1 MRISPFFFPTAM
13 KWIRQLVGWLAMIL
27 GVAGVAAC
35 LAGLVGVWV
44 LNQRIQRPT
53 QEILDQVV
61 TLCVQGADGAD
72 AIAEEIESSREGARA
87 IQDLLQTKIREA
99 FDLSEE
105 DIEQIE
111 ALYTD
116 LQFVIQRVRDWILLA
131 GTALDFVDQLVDIT
145 ASTIGYVQ
153 ADSSVREDLAS
164 ALAGGGR
171 KVEEAAGLLDE
182 IHRQI
187 LTLQNPDDTD
197 VELQKIETLSSR
209 IDGALLHLKEQT
221 LLFSAE
227 ILGLAEAAERLH
239 MRIKRLIL
247 LCAIALTFL
256 LLWQTAAQAALVLLG
271 RRMIRPK
278 PAPFAQKPPP
288 ETPQAPKSIPTGI

>member
-1 MRISPFFFPTAM
+1 MT
-13 KWIRQLVGWLAMIL
+13 L
-27 GVAGVAAC
+27 GVMGVAAC

-53 QEILDQVV
+53 QEILDQVIA
-61 TLCVQGADGAD
+61 LCVQGADGAD
-72 AIAEEIESSREGARA
+72 AIAEEIESSRVGARE

-99 FDLSEE
+99 FDLSEK

-111 ALYTD
+111 ALYAD
-116 LQFVIQRVRDWILLA
+116 LQFVIQRVRDWIALA

-153 ADSSVREDLAS
+153 ADSSARDNLSS
-164 ALAGGGR
+164 ALASGGQ

-182 IHRQI
+182 IHRQV
-187 LTLQNPDDTD
+187 LTLQNPDDTE
-197 VELQKIETLSSR
+197 VKLQKFETLSSR
-209 IDGALLHLKEQT
+209 IDDVLLHLKEQT

-239 MRIKRLIL
+239 MRIQRLIL

-256 LLWQTAAQAALVLLG
+256 LLWQTAAQATLVLIG

-278 PAPFAQKPPP
+278 TAPLVAMTLPTTPKSLQEASPPP
-288 ETPQAPKSIPTGI
+288 KTAKKRRSKSKKRRKKRK